1 MPSRWRIEFDEPME
15 LGDPAIAED
24 RAKVFELAE
33 DVRQRIQRKVYDN
46 LVEREG
52 AFR

>member
-1 MPSRWRIEFDEPME
+1 MVLDHLPSDTVQ
-15 LGDPAIAED
+15 D

-33 DVRQRIQRKVYDN
+33 EVRQRIQAKVFSN

-52 AFR
+52 AF

>member
-1 MPSRWRIEFDEPME
+1 MDA
-15 LGDPAIAED
+15 GDGSD

-33 DVRQRIQRKVYDN
+33 EVRRRIQAKVFEN
-46 LVEREG
+46 LVAREG